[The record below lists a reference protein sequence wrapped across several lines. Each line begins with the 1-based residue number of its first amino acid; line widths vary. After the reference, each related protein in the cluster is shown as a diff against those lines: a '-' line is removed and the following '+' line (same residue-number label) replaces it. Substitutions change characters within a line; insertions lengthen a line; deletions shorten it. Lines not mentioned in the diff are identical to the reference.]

1 MSMKGRNISV
11 LLAGHESTPGN
22 AVATWRPECSPKTA
36 FTHPA
41 VVVPVQTAIDAGMT
55 KVADLGRFAYEQ
67 TFGDKPTDMF
77 MKARLVIGSR
87 PHLHQFIW
95 TGQDLCLEALHEE
108 VEENY
113 DAKASALPCSD
124 VQVVF
129 FFEAATIATYW
140 RSTVSKSYD
149 SAIIGGQAVDPRFND
164 KVFAKMIGSPVLKVN
179 AAIRPIVPELPNI
192 GEPRGASHVVESPD
206 MSLNV
211 VLLRTVQDKVAQLVK
226 TRFVTLRD
234 DIDSVLV
241 PKAKRVASD
250 PPGACPV
257 SPPCFA
263 SRCAY
268 AGMFSLRRC
277 CAVAGAGRG

>member
-1 MSMKGRNISV
+1 
-11 LLAGHESTPGN
+11 
-22 AVATWRPECSPKTA
+22 
-36 FTHPA
+36 
-41 VVVPVQTAIDAGMT
+41 MT

-140 RSTVSKSYD
+140 RSTVSKWT
-149 SAIIGGQAVDPRFND
+149 R
-164 KVFAKMIGSPVLKVN
+164 
-179 AAIRPIVPELPNI
+179 
-192 GEPRGASHVVESPD
+192 ASTTR
-206 MSLNV
+206 SLQ
-211 VLLRTVQDKVAQLVK
+211 R
-226 TRFVTLRD
+226 
-234 DIDSVLV
+234 
-241 PKAKRVASD
+241 
-250 PPGACPV
+250 
-257 SPPCFA
+257 
-263 SRCAY
+263 
-268 AGMFSLRRC
+268 
-277 CAVAGAGRG
+277 

>member
-1 MSMKGRNISV
+1 V
-11 LLAGHESTPGN
+11 LTQDGVHASSRRGAG
-22 AVATWRPECSPKTA
+22 PE
-36 FTHPA
+36 
-41 VVVPVQTAIDAGMT
+41 AIDAGMT

-164 KVFAKMIGSPVLKVN
+164 KVFAKMIGSSVLKVN

-192 GEPRGASHVVESPD
+192 GEPRGSLTTASMSGSPVHLTLA
-206 MSLNV
+206 MMW
-211 VLLRTVQDKVAQLVK
+211 K
-226 TRFVTLRD
+226 TRFL
-234 DIDSVLV
+234 S
-241 PKAKRVASD
+241 
-250 PPGACPV
+250 
-257 SPPCFA
+257 SPRLITR
-263 SRCAY
+263 SRPRTGPAT
-268 AGMFSLRRC
+268 
-277 CAVAGAGRG
+277 